1 MQLIQNYLDYL
12 NLEKRYSSHTLKAYR
27 TDLSIFSL
35 YIKSNYN
42 TTIDKANHSMIRSW
56 LIEELNK
63 GNSARTVNRKITSL
77 KSFYK
82 HLIKLQKVDYNPTSK
97 IIASKTSKKLPQFV
111 GVADM
116 NDLLN
121 KLEFN
126 EDFSGIRDKLIIE
139 MFYST
144 GIRLSELINIKIT
157 DVDFKKS
164 QIKVLGKR
172 NKERLI
178 PLTYELHKS
187 IEKYFVLRMKQKA
200 IDCSFFLLTNSGK
213 KLNPSMVYRKVNNL
227 LKGVTTLEQK
237 SPHILRHTFATHM
250 LNNGAD
256 LNVIKELLGHASLS
270 ATEIYTH
277 NSVDQLKKIFNNTHP
292 RA

>member
-12 NLEKRYSSHTLKAYR
+12 HLEKRYSSHTLKAYR
-27 TDLSIFSL
+27 TDLSIFSF
-35 YIKSNYN
+35 YIKNNYN

-63 GNSARTVNRKITSL
+63 GNSSRTVNRKITSL

-82 HLIKLQKVDYNPTSK
+82 HLIKLQKVDFNPTSK

-111 GVADM
+111 GVSEM

-126 EDFSGIRDKLIIE
+126 EDFSGVRDKLIIE
-139 MFYST
+139 IFYST

-157 DVDFKKS
+157 DVDIKKS

-178 PLTYELHKS
+178 PLTHELQKS
-187 IEKYFVLRMKQKA
+187 IEKYFVLRMEKKA
-200 IDCSFFLLTNSGK
+200 IDSSFFLLANSGK
-213 KLNPSMVYRKVNNL
+213 KLNPSMVYRKVNDL

-256 LNVIKELLGHASLS
+256 LNVIKELLGHATLS

-277 NSVDQLKKIFNNTHP
+277 NSVEQLKKIFNNAHP

>member
-27 TDLSIFSL
+27 TDLSIFSS

>member
-12 NLEKRYSSHTLKAYR
+12 HLEKRYSSHTLKAYR
-27 TDLSIFSL
+27 TDLSIFAF
-35 YIKSNYN
+35 YIKDNYN

-63 GNSARTVNRKITSL
+63 GNSSRTVNRKITSL

-97 IIASKTSKKLPQFV
+97 IITSKTSKKLPQFV
-111 GVADM
+111 GVSDM

-126 EDFSGIRDKLIIE
+126 EDFSGVRDKLIIE
-139 MFYST
+139 IFYST

-157 DVDFKKS
+157 DVDIKKS

-178 PLTYELHKS
+178 PLTHELQKS
-187 IEKYFVLRMKQKA
+187 IEKYFVLRMEKKA
-200 IDCSFFLLTNSGK
+200 IDSSFFLLANSGK
-213 KLNPSMVYRKVNNL
+213 KLNPSMVYRKVNDL

-277 NSVDQLKKIFNNTHP
+277 NSVEQLKKIFNNAHP

>member
-1 MQLIQNYLDYL
+1 M
-12 NLEKRYSSHTLKAYR
+12 
-27 TDLSIFSL
+27 
-35 YIKSNYN
+35 
-42 TTIDKANHSMIRSW
+42 
-56 LIEELNK
+56 IEELNK
-63 GNSARTVNRKITSL
+63 GNSATTVNRKITSL

-157 DVDFKKS
+157 DVDFKRVRLKFLVSEIKS
-164 QIKVLGKR
+164 ALFR
-172 NKERLI
+172 
-178 PLTYELHKS
+178 
-187 IEKYFVLRMKQKA
+187 
-200 IDCSFFLLTNSGK
+200 
-213 KLNPSMVYRKVNNL
+213 
-227 LKGVTTLEQK
+227 
-237 SPHILRHTFATHM
+237 
-250 LNNGAD
+250 
-256 LNVIKELLGHASLS
+256 
-270 ATEIYTH
+270 
-277 NSVDQLKKIFNNTHP
+277 
-292 RA
+292 

>member
-277 NSVDQLKKIFNNTHP
+277 NSVDQLKKILNKTHP

>member
-12 NLEKRYSSHTLKAYR
+12 NLEKRYSSHTLKAYS
-27 TDLSIFSL
+27 TDLSIFSFYL
-35 YIKSNYN
+35 KNNYN

-82 HLIKLQKVDYNPTSK
+82 YLIKLKKVDYNPTSK

-126 EDFSGIRDKLIIE
+126 KDFSGIRDKLIIE

-178 PLTYELHKS
+178 PLTYELQKS
-187 IEKYFVLRMKQKA
+187 IEKYFVLRMEHNA
-200 IDCSFFLLTNSGK
+200 IDCSFFLLSNSGK

-277 NSVDQLKKIFNNTHP
+277 NSVDQLKKIFNNAHP